1 MFWRKKKNKRL
12 NLELRASKKRKSF
25 FERKEDVLSN
35 DAFSKIIFRF
45 IFLLFAV
52 SLAYILF
59 LSPFLEIR
67 KVYLEGTIELNR
79 EDVNNKINEVLAKKT
94 LNLISRNNFIL
105 FPYSKIKSELLGGFK
120 KISNVKIEKIFP
132 DSIKVKI
139 TERKSLLIWCSAG
152 PCFIIDENGYAY
164 TGADFESEEIKQNN
178 LLSIIDNSGK
188 PVIMGEKI
196 LNDNYIK
203 FAISLKDELDR
214 ETGIKVN
221 SEYHT
226 GSKMADEVKVKTE
239 EGWEIYFSAV
249 LPIEDSVRTLK
260 TFLDKEIDQGER
272 SKLEYVDLR
281 AENRAY
287 YKFKDEES
295 QNSTEAQQ
303 PAQQDGENEDNK
315 KKE

>member
-12 NLELRASKKRKSF
+12 NLELRAPKKRKSF
-25 FERKEDVLSN
+25 FERKEDFLPK
-35 DAFSKIIFRF
+35 DAFPKIIFRF

-52 SLAYILF
+52 SLAYVLF
-59 LSPFLEIR
+59 FSPFLEIK
-67 KVYLEGTIELNR
+67 KVYLEGTIELNH
-79 EDVNNKINEVLAKKT
+79 EDVNSKINEVLAKKT

-120 KISNVKIEKIFP
+120 KISNVKIEKVFP
-132 DSIKVKI
+132 DLIKVKI

-152 PCFIIDENGYAY
+152 QCFIIDENGYAY

-188 PVIMGEKI
+188 SVIIGEKI
-196 LNDNYIK
+196 LNDNYTK

-226 GSKMADEVKVKTE
+226 GSKMADEVKVKTG

-249 LPIEDSVRTLK
+249 LPIEDSIRTLK

-315 KKE
+315 KKK